1 MDRNTNEIIDNRQT
15 AFLMILPRI
24 QSQAWNA
31 FQGLSF
37 DLKQELQSEVVGHC
51 WKSFIK
57 LFELGRHEDVSPMT
71 LARFAIRAVRSG
83 RRMGA
88 SLNINDVSSN
98 YCQRR
103 LGIRTTPFCM
113 IDQNGEKW
121 AESLIADERARPDQ
135 LVMARIDFSEWLQTL
150 KPLHRKVA
158 EHLSLGESTHS
169 TARIFNLTPGRISQ
183 IRRLLEQSWLSFQT
197 EDGED

>member
-1 MDRNTNEIIDNRQT
+1 MHRNLNELVDCPQN

-24 QSQAWNA
+24 ETQAWRA
-31 FQGLSF
+31 FHGLSF
-37 DLKQELQSEVVGHC
+37 DLKQELQSEVVAHC
-51 WKSFIK
+51 WKAFVK
-57 LFELGRHEDVSPMT
+57 LFELGRHEDVPPMT

-83 RRMGA
+83 RRFGT
-88 SLNINDVSSN
+88 SLNINDVSSI
-98 YCQRR
+98 YCRNR
-103 LGIRTTPFCM
+103 LGIRSTNFCI
-113 IDQNGEKW
+113 IDQTEDNW

-158 EHLSLGESTHS
+158 EHLSFGESTHS

-183 IRRLLEQSWLSFQT
+183 IRRLLERSWGSYQAVKFG
-197 EDGED
+197 D

>member
-1 MDRNTNEIIDNRQT
+1 MHRNSNEIVDCRQN

-24 QSQAWNA
+24 QTQAWRA

-37 DLKQELQSEVVGHC
+37 DMKQELQSEVVGHC

-71 LARFAIRAVRSG
+71 LARFAIRVVRSG
-83 RRMGA
+83 RRIGA
-88 SLNINDVSSN
+88 SLNINDVSSS
-98 YCQRR
+98 YCQNRM
-103 LGIRTTPFCM
+103 GIRSAAFCI
-113 IDQNGEKW
+113 IDQNGDNW

-169 TARIFNLTPGRISQ
+169 TARIFNLSPGRISQ
-183 IRRLLEQSWLSFQT
+183 IRRLLERSWRSFQT
-197 EDGED
+197 EECED

>member
-1 MDRNTNEIIDNRQT
+1 MHPNSNEIYNCCQN

-24 QSQAWNA
+24 QSQAWLA

-37 DLKQELQSEVVGHC
+37 DLKQELQSEVVAHC
-51 WKSFIK
+51 WKSFAR
-57 LFELGRHEDVSPMT
+57 LFELGRHEDVPPMT

-83 RRMGA
+83 RRIGA
-88 SLNINDVSSN
+88 SLNINDVTSL
-98 YCQRR
+98 YCQNRM
-103 LGIRTTPFCM
+103 GIRSSL
-113 IDQNGEKW
+113 NGDNW
-121 AESLIADERARPDQ
+121 PESLIADERARPDE

-169 TARIFNLTPGRISQ
+169 SARIFNLSPGRISQ
-183 IRRLLEQSWLSFQT
+183 IRRLLEQSWHSFQT

>member
-1 MDRNTNEIIDNRQT
+1 MHPNSNEIYNCCQN

-24 QSQAWNA
+24 QSQAWLA

-37 DLKQELQSEVVGHC
+37 DLKQELQSEVVAHC
-51 WKSFIK
+51 WKSFSR
-57 LFELGRHEDVSPMT
+57 LFELGRHEDVPPMT

-83 RRMGA
+83 RRIGA
-88 SLNINDVSSN
+88 SLNINDVSSL
-98 YCQRR
+98 YCQNRM
-103 LGIRTTPFCM
+103 GIWSSL
-113 IDQNGEKW
+113 NGDNW
-121 AESLIADERARPDQ
+121 PESLIADERARPDQ

-169 TARIFNLTPGRISQ
+169 TARIFNLSPGRISQ
-183 IRRLLEQSWLSFQT
+183 IRRLLEQSWHSFQT

>member
-1 MDRNTNEIIDNRQT
+1 MHRNSNEIVDCRQN

-24 QSQAWNA
+24 QTQAWRA

-37 DLKQELQSEVVGHC
+37 DMKQELQSEVVGHC

-83 RRMGA
+83 RRIGA
-88 SLNINDVSSN
+88 SLNINDVSSS
-98 YCQRR
+98 YCQNRM
-103 LGIRTTPFCM
+103 GIRSAAFCI
-113 IDQNGEKW
+113 IDQNGDNW

-169 TARIFNLTPGRISQ
+169 TARIFNLSLGRISQ
-183 IRRLLEQSWLSFQT
+183 IRRLLERSWRSFQT
-197 EDGED
+197 EECED

>member
-1 MDRNTNEIIDNRQT
+1 MHPNSNEIYNCCQN

-24 QSQAWNA
+24 QSQAWLA

-37 DLKQELQSEVVGHC
+37 DLKQELQSEVVAHC
-51 WKSFIK
+51 WKSFAR
-57 LFELGRHEDVSPMT
+57 LFELGRHEDVPPIT

-83 RRMGA
+83 RRIGA
-88 SLNINDVSSN
+88 SLNINDVTSQ
-98 YCQRR
+98 YCQNRMGVR
-103 LGIRTTPFCM
+103 SSQLYKT
-113 IDQNGEKW
+113 DLNGENW
-121 AESLIADERARPDQ
+121 PESLIADERARPDQ

-169 TARIFNLTPGRISQ
+169 TARIFNLSPGRISQ
-183 IRRLLEQSWLSFQT
+183 IRRLLEQSWHSFQT

>member
-1 MDRNTNEIIDNRQT
+1 MHPNSNEIYNCCQN

-24 QSQAWNA
+24 QSQAWLA

-37 DLKQELQSEVVGHC
+37 DLKQELQSEVVAHC
-51 WKSFIK
+51 WKSFAR
-57 LFELGRHEDVSPMT
+57 LFELGRHEDVPPMT

-83 RRMGA
+83 RRIGA
-88 SLNINDVSSN
+88 SLNINDVTSQ
-98 YCQRR
+98 YCQNRM
-103 LGIRTTPFCM
+103 GIRSSL
-113 IDQNGEKW
+113 NGDNW
-121 AESLIADERARPDQ
+121 PESLIADERARPDQ

-183 IRRLLEQSWLSFQT
+183 IRRLLEQSWHSFQT

>member
-1 MDRNTNEIIDNRQT
+1 MLRNSNEIIDCRQT

-51 WKSFIK
+51 WKSFIR
-57 LFELGRHEDVSPMT
+57 LFELGRHEDVSPMS

-88 SLNINDVSSN
+88 SLNINDVSST

-103 LGIRTTPFCM
+103 LGIRTIPFCM

-197 EDGED
+197 EDCED

>member
-1 MDRNTNEIIDNRQT
+1 MHLNSNEIVDSSQN

-37 DLKQELQSEVVGHC
+37 DLRQELQSEVVAHC
-51 WKSFIK
+51 WKTFTK
-57 LFELGRHEDVSPMT
+57 LFELGRHEDVPVMT

-83 RRMGA
+83 RRIGS
-88 SLNINDVSSN
+88 SLNINDVTSH
-98 YCQRR
+98 YCQYR
-103 LGIRTTPFCM
+103 LGIRSAAFCW
-113 IDQNGEKW
+113 IDQNGNNW

-150 KPLHRKVA
+150 KPLHRKVVD
-158 EHLSLGESTHS
+158 LSSEEDFHSSDFTHS
-169 TARIFNLTPGRISQ
+169 EPH
-183 IRRLLEQSWLSFQT
+183 
-197 EDGED
+197 

>member
-1 MDRNTNEIIDNRQT
+1 MHRNSNEILDCRQN

-24 QSQAWNA
+24 QTQAWRA

-37 DLKQELQSEVVGHC
+37 DMKQELQSEVVGHC

-83 RRMGA
+83 RRIGA
-88 SLNINDVSSN
+88 SLNINDVSSI
-98 YCQRR
+98 YCQNRM
-103 LGIRTTPFCM
+103 GIRSAAFCI
-113 IDQNGEKW
+113 IDQNGDNW

-169 TARIFNLTPGRISQ
+169 TARIFNLSPGRISQ
-183 IRRLLEQSWLSFQT
+183 IRRLLERSWRSFQT
-197 EDGED
+197 EECED

>member
-1 MDRNTNEIIDNRQT
+1 
-15 AFLMILPRI
+15 MILPRI
-24 QSQAWNA
+24 QSQAWLA

-37 DLKQELQSEVVGHC
+37 DLKQELQSEVVAHC
-51 WKSFIK
+51 WKSFAR
-57 LFELGRHEDVSPMT
+57 LFESGRHEDVPPMT

-83 RRMGA
+83 RRIGA
-88 SLNINDVSSN
+88 SLNINDVTSH
-98 YCQRR
+98 YCQNR
-103 LGIRTTPFCM
+103 LGIRSSQLYKT
-113 IDQNGEKW
+113 DQSLDHW

-169 TARIFNLTPGRISQ
+169 TARIFNLSPGRISQ
-183 IRRLLEQSWLSFQT
+183 IRRLLEQSWHSFQT

>member
-1 MDRNTNEIIDNRQT
+1 MHPNSNEIYNCCQN

-24 QSQAWNA
+24 QSQAWLA

-37 DLKQELQSEVVGHC
+37 DLKQELQSEVVAHC
-51 WKSFIK
+51 WKSFSR
-57 LFELGRHEDVSPMT
+57 LFELGRHEDVPPMT
-71 LARFAIRAVRSG
+71 LAQFAIRAVRSG
-83 RRMGA
+83 RRIGA
-88 SLNINDVSSN
+88 SLNINDVSSL
-98 YCQRR
+98 YCQNRM
-103 LGIRTTPFCM
+103 GIWSSL
-113 IDQNGEKW
+113 NGDNW
-121 AESLIADERARPDQ
+121 PESLIADERARPDQ

-183 IRRLLEQSWLSFQT
+183 IRRLLEQSWHSFQT

>member
-1 MDRNTNEIIDNRQT
+1 MHRNSNEIVDCRQN

-24 QSQAWNA
+24 QTQAWRA

-37 DLKQELQSEVVGHC
+37 DMKQELQSEVVGHC

-83 RRMGA
+83 RRIGA
-88 SLNINDVSSN
+88 SLNINDVSSS
-98 YCQRR
+98 YCQNRM
-103 LGIRTTPFCM
+103 GIRSAAFCI
-113 IDQNGEKW
+113 IDQNGDNW

-150 KPLHRKVA
+150 KPLHRKIA

-169 TARIFNLTPGRISQ
+169 TARIFNLSPGRISQ
-183 IRRLLEQSWLSFQT
+183 IRRLLERSWRSFQT
-197 EDGED
+197 EECED

>member
-1 MDRNTNEIIDNRQT
+1 MHQNLNELVDCPQN

-31 FQGLSF
+31 FHRLSF
-37 DLKQELQSEVVGHC
+37 DLKQELQSEVVAHC
-51 WKSFIK
+51 WKSFVK
-57 LFELGRHEDVSPMT
+57 LFELGRHEDVPPMK

-83 RRMGA
+83 RRFGT
-88 SLNINDVSSN
+88 SLNINDVSSS
-98 YCQRR
+98 YCQNR
-103 LGIRTTPFCM
+103 LGIRSTNFRI
-113 IDQNGEKW
+113 IDQTEDHW

-169 TARIFNLTPGRISQ
+169 TARTFKLTPGRISQ
-183 IRRLLEQSWLSFQT
+183 IRRLLERSWGSYQAV
-197 EDGED
+197 ECGD

>member
-1 MDRNTNEIIDNRQT
+1 MHPNSNEIYNCCQN

-24 QSQAWNA
+24 QSQAWLA

-37 DLKQELQSEVVGHC
+37 DLKQELQSEVVAHC
-51 WKSFIK
+51 WKSFAR
-57 LFELGRHEDVSPMT
+57 LFELGRHEDVPPMT

-83 RRMGA
+83 RRIGA
-88 SLNINDVSSN
+88 SLNINDVTSH
-98 YCQRR
+98 YCQNRM
-103 LGIRTTPFCM
+103 GIRSSPLYNP
-113 IDQNGEKW
+113 DLNGENW
-121 AESLIADERARPDQ
+121 PESLIADERARPDE

-158 EHLSLGESTHS
+158 QHLSLGESTHS
-169 TARIFNLTPGRISQ
+169 TARIFNLSPGRISQ
-183 IRRLLEQSWLSFQT
+183 IRRLLEQSWHSFQT

>member
-1 MDRNTNEIIDNRQT
+1 MHPNSNEIYNCCQN

-24 QSQAWNA
+24 QSQAWLA

-37 DLKQELQSEVVGHC
+37 DLKQELQSEVVAHC
-51 WKSFIK
+51 WKSFAR
-57 LFELGRHEDVSPMT
+57 LFELGRHEDVPPMT

-83 RRMGA
+83 RRIGA
-88 SLNINDVSSN
+88 SLNINDVSSL
-98 YCQRR
+98 YCQNRM
-103 LGIRTTPFCM
+103 GIWSSL
-113 IDQNGEKW
+113 NGDNW
-121 AESLIADERARPDQ
+121 PESLIADERARPDQ

-169 TARIFNLTPGRISQ
+169 TARIFNLSPGRISQ
-183 IRRLLEQSWLSFQT
+183 IRRLLEQSWHSFQT

>member
-1 MDRNTNEIIDNRQT
+1 MHRNSNEIVDCRQN

-24 QSQAWNA
+24 QTQAWRA

-37 DLKQELQSEVVGHC
+37 DMKQELQSEVVGHC

-83 RRMGA
+83 RRIGA
-88 SLNINDVSSN
+88 SLNINDVSSI
-98 YCQRR
+98 YCQNRM
-103 LGIRTTPFCM
+103 GIRSAAFCI
-113 IDQNGEKW
+113 IDQNGDNW

-169 TARIFNLTPGRISQ
+169 TARIFNLSPGRISQ
-183 IRRLLEQSWLSFQT
+183 IRRLLERSWRSFQT
-197 EDGED
+197 EECED

>member
-1 MDRNTNEIIDNRQT
+1 MHPNSNEIYNCCQN

-24 QSQAWNA
+24 QSQAWLA

-37 DLKQELQSEVVGHC
+37 DLKQELQSEVVAHC
-51 WKSFIK
+51 WKSFAR
-57 LFELGRHEDVSPMT
+57 LFELGRHEDVPPMT

-83 RRMGA
+83 RRIGA
-88 SLNINDVSSN
+88 SLNINDVSSL
-98 YCQRR
+98 YCQNRM
-103 LGIRTTPFCM
+103 GIWSSL
-113 IDQNGEKW
+113 NGDNW
-121 AESLIADERARPDQ
+121 PESLIADERARPDE

-183 IRRLLEQSWLSFQT
+183 IRRLLEQSWHSFQT

>member
-1 MDRNTNEIIDNRQT
+1 MHRNSNEIVDCRQN

-24 QSQAWNA
+24 QTQAWRA

-37 DLKQELQSEVVGHC
+37 DMKQELQSEVVGHC

-83 RRMGA
+83 RRIGA
-88 SLNINDVSSN
+88 SLNINDVSSS
-98 YCQRR
+98 YCQNRM
-103 LGIRTTPFCM
+103 GIRSAAFCI
-113 IDQNGEKW
+113 IDQNGDNW

-169 TARIFNLTPGRISQ
+169 TARIFNLSPGRISQ
-183 IRRLLEQSWLSFQT
+183 IRRLLERSWRSFQT
-197 EDGED
+197 EECED

>member
-1 MDRNTNEIIDNRQT
+1 MHPNSNEIYNCCQN

-24 QSQAWNA
+24 QSQAWLA

-37 DLKQELQSEVVGHC
+37 DLKQELQSEVVAHC
-51 WKSFIK
+51 WKSFAR
-57 LFELGRHEDVSPMT
+57 LFELGRHEDVPPMT

-83 RRMGA
+83 RRIGA
-88 SLNINDVSSN
+88 SLNINDVTSH
-98 YCQRR
+98 YCQNRM
-103 LGIRTTPFCM
+103 GIWSSL
-113 IDQNGEKW
+113 NGDNW
-121 AESLIADERARPDQ
+121 PESLIADERARPDE

-169 TARIFNLTPGRISQ
+169 TARIFNLSPGRISQ
-183 IRRLLEQSWLSFQT
+183 IRRLLEQSWHSFQT

>member
-1 MDRNTNEIIDNRQT
+1 MLRNSNEIIDCRQT

-51 WKSFIK
+51 WKSFIR
-57 LFELGRHEDVSPMT
+57 LFQLGRHEDVSPMS
-71 LARFAIRAVRSG
+71 LASFAIRAVRSG

>member
-1 MDRNTNEIIDNRQT
+1 MHPNSNEIYNCCQN

-24 QSQAWNA
+24 QSQAWLA

-37 DLKQELQSEVVGHC
+37 DLKQELQSEVVAHC
-51 WKSFIK
+51 WKSFAR
-57 LFELGRHEDVSPMT
+57 LFELGRHEDVPPMT

-83 RRMGA
+83 RRIGA
-88 SLNINDVSSN
+88 SLNINDVTSL
-98 YCQRR
+98 YCQNRM
-103 LGIRTTPFCM
+103 GIRSSL
-113 IDQNGEKW
+113 NGDNW
-121 AESLIADERARPDQ
+121 PESLIADERARPDQ

-169 TARIFNLTPGRISQ
+169 SARIFNLSPGRISQ
-183 IRRLLEQSWLSFQT
+183 IRRLLEQSWHSFQT

>member
-1 MDRNTNEIIDNRQT
+1 MHRNSNEIVDCRQS

-24 QSQAWNA
+24 QTQAWRA

-37 DLKQELQSEVVGHC
+37 DMKQELQSEVVGHC

-83 RRMGA
+83 RRIGA
-88 SLNINDVSSN
+88 SLNINDVSSS
-98 YCQRR
+98 YCQNRM
-103 LGIRTTPFCM
+103 GIRSAAFCI
-113 IDQNGEKW
+113 IDQNGDNW

-169 TARIFNLTPGRISQ
+169 TARIFNLSPGRISQ
-183 IRRLLEQSWLSFQT
+183 IRRLLERSWRSFQT
-197 EDGED
+197 EE

>member
-1 MDRNTNEIIDNRQT
+1 MQQNSNEIIDFRQN

-24 QSQAWNA
+24 QKEAWNA

-37 DLKQELQSEVVGHC
+37 DLKQEFQSEVVGHC
-51 WKSFIK
+51 WKSFVK
-57 LFELGRHEDVSPMT
+57 LFESGRHEEVSPMT

-83 RRMGA
+83 RRIGA
-88 SLNINDVSSN
+88 SLNINDVTSH
-98 YCQRR
+98 YCQNH
-103 LGIRTTPFCM
+103 LGIRSTAFCM
-113 IDQNGEKW
+113 IDQNGDHW

-135 LVMARIDFSEWLQTL
+135 LVMARIDFTEWLQTL

-169 TARIFNLTPGRISQ
+169 TARIFNLSPGRISQ
-183 IRRLLEQSWLSFQT
+183 IRRLLEQSWHSFQT
-197 EDGED
+197 EESEV

>member
-1 MDRNTNEIIDNRQT
+1 MHPNSNEIYNCCQNV
-15 AFLMILPRI
+15 FLMILPRI
-24 QSQAWNA
+24 QSQAWLA

-37 DLKQELQSEVVGHC
+37 DLKQELQSEVVAHC
-51 WKSFIK
+51 WKSFAR
-57 LFELGRHEDVSPMT
+57 LFELGRHEDVPPMT

-83 RRMGA
+83 RRIGA
-88 SLNINDVSSN
+88 SLNINDVTSH
-98 YCQRR
+98 YCQNRM
-103 LGIRTTPFCM
+103 GIKSSL
-113 IDQNGEKW
+113 NGDNW
-121 AESLIADERARPDQ
+121 PESLIADERARPDQ

-169 TARIFNLTPGRISQ
+169 TARSFNLSPGRISQ
-183 IRRLLEQSWLSFQT
+183 IRRLLEQSWHSFQT

>member
-1 MDRNTNEIIDNRQT
+1 MHRNSNEIVDCRQN

-24 QSQAWNA
+24 QTQAWRA

-37 DLKQELQSEVVGHC
+37 DMKQELQSEVVGHC

-83 RRMGA
+83 RRIGA
-88 SLNINDVSSN
+88 SLNINDVSSS
-98 YCQRR
+98 YCQNRM
-103 LGIRTTPFCM
+103 GIRSAAFCI
-113 IDQNGEKW
+113 IDQNGDNW

-169 TARIFNLTPGRISQ
+169 TARIFNLSLGRTH
-183 IRRLLEQSWLSFQT
+183 R
-197 EDGED
+197 

>member
-1 MDRNTNEIIDNRQT
+1 MHPNSNEIYNCCQN

-24 QSQAWNA
+24 QSQAWLA

-37 DLKQELQSEVVGHC
+37 DLKQELQSEVVAHC
-51 WKSFIK
+51 WKSFAR
-57 LFELGRHEDVSPMT
+57 LFELGRHEDVPPMT
-71 LARFAIRAVRSG
+71 LAQFAIRAVRSG
-83 RRMGA
+83 RRIGA
-88 SLNINDVSSN
+88 SLNINDVSSL
-98 YCQRR
+98 YCQNRM
-103 LGIRTTPFCM
+103 GIWSSL
-113 IDQNGEKW
+113 NGDNW
-121 AESLIADERARPDQ
+121 PESLIADERARPDQ

-183 IRRLLEQSWLSFQT
+183 IRRLLEQSWHSFQT

>member
-1 MDRNTNEIIDNRQT
+1 MHQYSNEIIDCRQN

-37 DLKQELQSEVVGHC
+37 DLRQELQSEVVGHC
-51 WKSFIK
+51 WQSFLK
-57 LFELGRHEDVSPMT
+57 LFELGKHEEVPPVT
-71 LARFAIRAVRSG
+71 LAKFAIRAVRSG
-83 RRMGA
+83 RRIGT
-88 SLNINDVSSN
+88 SLNINDISSD

-103 LGIRTTPFCM
+103 IGIRFTSFCM
-113 IDQNGEKW
+113 IDQNGDNW
-121 AESLIADERARPDQ
+121 VESLIADERARPDQ
-135 LVMARIDFSEWLQTL
+135 LVMARIDFAEWLQTL

-169 TARIFNLTPGRISQ
+169 TARIFNMTPGRISQ

>member
-1 MDRNTNEIIDNRQT
+1 MHRNTKEIIDCRQT

-57 LFELGRHEDVSPMT
+57 LFELGRHEDVSPMS
-71 LARFAIRAVRSG
+71 LASFAIRAVRSG

-113 IDQNGEKW
+113 IDQNGDKW